1 MQFVRPD
8 IDVDFMKGAKK
19 ARLLSLT
26 LVLASVAILLT
37 AGLNLGIDF
46 RGGTKIIAAF
56 GESEGA
62 SVDRD
67 RIREVIRG
75 IAEKQLGTRD
85 IQVEVQ
91 DFFSGGVGEG
101 ENSRYQVLTE
111 LTTFLGEERRANLE
125 KELTALFGE
134 NLRNINVVREG
145 EDKFYVLLKE
155 KRPVTEISKQISEVF
170 AKNNLS
176 QIRLISSLERQMDI
190 SFYRDLNLEMKEEAA
205 QGVTGEGMQELKMQ
219 ERLAEHKAEKD
230 AKLASAMDDEYEIHV
245 EELKLFLEKAF
256 KSEFSGQFK
265 EIESFTAISASVG
278 ADLLNTGM
286 LAIFYAIIGI
296 LLYIWLRFDI
306 RYSPGA
312 VVALGHDVLITLGIF
327 SLLQV
332 KFTLPIIA
340 AILTIIGYSLNDT
353 IVVYDRIRENLSR
366 VRQKEITHTVN
377 RAINETLS
385 RTILTSITT
394 LFVVLCL
401 LFFGGGLIRDFAFAL
416 TIGVIVGT
424 YSSIY
429 VASPVVVF
437 LDGVVEAKR
446 LEQRNLGKD
455 PSAEPQSA
463 ITS

>member
-1 MQFVRPD
+1 MQFIRPD
-8 IDVDFMKGAKK
+8 INIDFMNSARI
-19 ARLLSLT
+19 ARLFSVA
-26 LVLASVAILLT
+26 LVLGSVAVLLT
-37 AGLNLGIDF
+37 MGLNLGIDF

-56 GESEGA
+56 GDTEGQ

-67 RIREVIRG
+67 RIREVVRD

-85 IQVEVQ
+85 VQVEVQ

-101 ENSRYQVLTE
+101 ENRRYQVLTE
-111 LTTFLGEERRANLE
+111 LTTFLGDDRREALE
-125 KELTALFGE
+125 KDLTALFGD
-134 NLRNINVVREG
+134 NIRNINVVREG

-155 KRPVTEISKQISEVF
+155 KRSVSETSKKIGEVF
-170 AKNNLS
+170 AKHNLS
-176 QIRLISSLERQMDI
+176 QIRLISSIERQMDI
-190 SFYRDLNLEMKEEAA
+190 GFYRDLNLQIKEDAA
-205 QGVTGEGMQELKMQ
+205 QGSGAGEVQDLKVQ
-219 ERLAEHKAEKD
+219 QRLEEHKAEKA
-230 AKLASAMDDEYEIHV
+230 AKLASAMDDEFEIHV
-245 EELKLFLEKAF
+245 EELKLFLQKAF
-256 KSEFSGQFK
+256 ESEFAGEFK
-265 EIESFTAISASVG
+265 EVESFTSISASVG

-312 VVALGHDVLITLGIF
+312 VVALMHDVTITLGIF
-327 SLLQV
+327 ALLQI

-366 VRQKEITHTVN
+366 VRQKEIVHTVN
-377 RAINETLS
+377 RSINETLS
-385 RTILTSITT
+385 RTILTSLTT

-424 YSSIY
+424 YSSVY

-437 LDGVVEAKR
+437 LDGIVEAKR
-446 LEQRNLGKD
+446 LEQRTLGKGAT
-455 PSAEPQSA
+455 PSQQSA
-463 ITS
+463 ATS